1 LILNKK
7 TPEIPPEPPEP
18 VIIEEPKVQVSRGPK
33 TNMKVS
39 NSNTNNNQTQEY
51 QNKYFKFPFRI
62 KTPELYNSYLKNFK
76 LPLIKN
82 NSHTR
87 GPVGLH
93 NSIESNKFYSDLN
106 KFRLP
111 EILGAL
117 PPNTIIDDKYSRNF
131 DLTKSQ
137 AETNR
142 EDRRGFIKIP
152 KLVADE
158 NVKSKLRK
166 LIKKDKLICK
176 SIVGRER
183 VKVNLANLDRNSFEA
198 SETSFKI

>member
-1 LILNKK
+1 
-7 TPEIPPEPPEP
+7 
-18 VIIEEPKVQVSRGPK
+18 
-33 TNMKVS
+33 MKVS

-51 QNKYFKFPFRI
+51 QNKCFKFPYRI
-62 KTPELYNSYLKNFK
+62 KTPELYSSDLKKFR
-76 LPLIKN
+76 LPLIEN
-82 NSHTR
+82 NGPIR

-111 EILGAL
+111 EILGDL

-176 SIVGRER
+176 SILSRER

-198 SETSFKI
+198 SETSFKF